1 MKYGL
6 IGEKLGH
13 SFSKTVHSKIAS
25 YDYELLE
32 IPKTDID
39 SFMQKRDF
47 CCINVTIP
55 YKETVIS
62 YLDEISDEAKSIG
75 AVNTIVNKNGRLFGY
90 NTDFYGLSSL
100 INKNSIEINNK
111 TVLILGSGG
120 TSKTANAVCESMN
133 ARKIFTVSRN
143 GGEGFITYQQ
153 AAAIDAEVIINT
165 TPVGMFPN
173 NFAVP
178 ISLDGFKNLE
188 AVVDVIYNPLKTQLV
203 LSAQRR
209 GIKAV
214 GGLYMLYAQAVKA
227 AEIFTENEIKTHV
240 FNDIFKEKQN
250 LVLVGMPSCGKTTFG
265 KILSAELNKSFID
278 TDEEIIKRSG
288 MPISEIFEK
297 FGEKYF
303 RDLESEV
310 INDLSAYQGMVI
322 ATGGGAILR
331 EENVNALKQNG
342 KIIFIDRPLSM
353 LITTDD
359 RPLSKS
365 RELLEKRYN
374 ERYGIYSSVCDVKI
388 KVDGEIN
395 DTAKLIKEGF
405 LNENFGN

>member
-388 KVDGEIN
+388 KADGEIN

>member
-55 YKETVIS
+55 YKETVIP

-265 KILSAELNKSFID
+265 KILSTELNKSFID

>member
-203 LSAQRR
+203 LSAQKR

>member
-55 YKETVIS
+55 YKETVIP

-100 INKNSIEINNK
+100 INKNSIEIKNK

-203 LSAQRR
+203 LSAQKR

>member
-55 YKETVIS
+55 YKETVIP

-203 LSAQRR
+203 LSAQKR

-388 KVDGEIN
+388 KADGEIN

>member
-55 YKETVIS
+55 YKETVIP

-75 AVNTIVNKNGRLFGY
+75 AVNTIVNKNGRLLGY

-100 INKNSIEINNK
+100 INKNSIEIKNK

-203 LSAQRR
+203 LSAQKR

-331 EENVNALKQNG
+331 VENVNALKQNG

-388 KVDGEIN
+388 KADGEIN

>member
-13 SFSKTVHSKIAS
+13 SFSKTVHSKIAK

-32 IPKTDID
+32 ILKTDID
-39 SFMQKRDF
+39 GFMQKRDF
-47 CCINVTIP
+47 CGINVTIP
-55 YKETVIS
+55 YKETVIP

-75 AVNTIVNKNGRLFGY
+75 AVNTIVNKKGRLLGY
-90 NTDFYGLSSL
+90 NTDFYGLSGL
-100 INKNSIEINNK
+100 INKNNIEIKNK

-143 GGEGFITYQQ
+143 GGDGFITYQQ
-153 AAAIDAEVIINT
+153 AVTVDAEVIINT
-165 TPVGMFPN
+165 TPVGMFPK
-173 NFAVP
+173 NFAIP
-178 ISLDGFKNLE
+178 ISLDSFKNLE

-203 LSAQRR
+203 LSAQKR

-227 AEIFTENEIKTHV
+227 AEIFTENEIRTDV

-265 KILSAELNKSFID
+265 KILSEELNKKFVD

-297 FGEKYF
+297 FGEKHF

-310 INDLSAYQGMVI
+310 INGLSSSQGMVI
-322 ATGGGAILR
+322 ATGGGAVLR

-374 ERYGIYSSVCDVKI
+374 ERYGIYSSVCDFKI
-388 KVDGEIN
+388 KADGEITE
-395 DTAKLIKEGF
+395 TAKLIKEGF

>member
-55 YKETVIS
+55 YKETVIP

-100 INKNSIEINNK
+100 INKNSIEIKNK

-203 LSAQRR
+203 LSAQKR

-388 KVDGEIN
+388 KADGEIN

>member
-55 YKETVIS
+55 YKETVIP

-100 INKNSIEINNK
+100 INKNSIEIKNK

>member
-100 INKNSIEINNK
+100 INKNSIEIKNK

-203 LSAQRR
+203 LSAQKR

>member
-39 SFMQKRDF
+39 RFMQKRDF

-55 YKETVIS
+55 YKETVIP

-100 INKNSIEINNK
+100 INKNSIEIKNK

-388 KVDGEIN
+388 KADGEIN

>member
-100 INKNSIEINNK
+100 INKNSIEIKNK

-388 KVDGEIN
+388 KADGEIN